1 MKYDKDSYK
10 QVVEEYTPKNKML
23 KNCIWAFIFG
33 GAICVLGEI
42 IKNIFISGFGVSEN
56 DAGPIS
62 SVILVALSA
71 LLTGAGWYDKLGKI
85 GGAGTVVPIT
95 GFANSVVSPA
105 LEYKREGFVLGT
117 AANIFKLAGPVLVYG
132 YLSSFIVG
140 LLSLLF
146 GKA

>member
-1 MKYDKDSYK
+1 MKYDKESYK
-10 QVVEEYTPKNKML
+10 QVVDEYTPKNKML

-33 GAICVLGEI
+33 GTICLLGEL
-42 IKNIFISGFGVSEN
+42 IKNMFITMFSVAEK
-56 DAGPIS
+56 DAGPMS
-62 SVILVALSA
+62 SVVLVALSA
-71 LLTGAGWYDKLGKI
+71 LLTGLGLYDKLGKV

-105 LEYKREGFVLGT
+105 LEYKREGFILGT

-140 LLSLLF
+140 IFSLLF
-146 GKA
+146 S